1 MRGQSSS
8 KPIAFVTY
16 QNPPYLGDSEAMLA
30 EPLKERG
37 VVVELASWDDKQVP
51 WERYAAV
58 ILRSTWDYHQRIGD
72 FNKWL
77 KQLEAVQARVF
88 NPLPML
94 RWNMDKTYLEQ
105 LQKLGVPVLP
115 TEWLPRGAFASLEK
129 TLTRMNWEQA
139 VVKPTIGAGGDDTWL
154 VTLEDAERD
163 QARFEDL
170 LTRSGVMVQLFAP
183 QIVQGEW
190 SLFYFNGVYSHA
202 VLKFPAP
209 GQFLVHEHRGGTAHG
224 VQPPAPLIR
233 QASAIL
239 RLACQLNKDVPLY
252 ARVDGFTTAGQLVL
266 MELELIEPNL
276 YLECVDEYAVE
287 RAADSIA
294 SVVLA

>member
-1 MRGQSSS
+1 MRGQTTT
-8 KPIAFVTY
+8 KPIAFVSY
-16 QNPPYLGDSEAMLA
+16 QSPPYLGESEALLA

-37 VVVELASWDDKQVP
+37 VDVELVAWDDKQAS

-77 KQLEAVQARVF
+77 KHLEHVQARVF

-105 LQKLGVPVLP
+105 LQKLGVPILP

-129 TLTRMNWEQA
+129 TLARMEWPQA
-139 VVKPTIGAGGDDTWL
+139 IVKPTIGAGGDDTWL
-154 VTLEDAERD
+154 VTLDEADKD

-170 LTRSGVMVQLFAP
+170 LTRSGVMVQMFAP

-209 GQFLVHEHRGGTAHG
+209 GQFLVHEHRGGSAHG
-224 VQPPAPLIR
+224 VQPPVVLIR
-233 QASAIL
+233 QASTFL
-239 RLACQLNKDVPLY
+239 SLACKLNNAVPLY
-252 ARVDGFTTAGQLVL
+252 ARIDGFVTAGQLVL
-266 MELELIEPNL
+266 MELELVEPAL
-276 YLECVDEYAVE
+276 YLEYMDEYAIE
-287 RAADSIA
+287 RAADAIA
-294 SVVLA
+294 SVV

>member
-1 MRGQSSS
+1 MRNQASPP
-8 KPIAFVTY
+8 PIAFVTY
-16 QNPPYLGDSEAMLA
+16 QNPPYLGDSEALLA

-37 VVVELASWDDKQVP
+37 VSLELAAWDDKQVP
-51 WERYAAV
+51 WERYAAI
-58 ILRSTWDYHQRIGD
+58 ILRSTWDYHQHVNE

-77 KQLEAVQARVF
+77 KHLEDVQARVF

-105 LQKLGVPVLP
+105 LSKADVPILP

-129 TLTRMNWEQA
+129 TLARMAWPQA
-139 VVKPTIGAGGDDTWL
+139 IVKPTIGAGGDDTWL
-154 VTLEDAERD
+154 VTLDEAEKD

-183 QIVQGEW
+183 QILQGEW
-190 SLFYFNGVYSHA
+190 SFFYFNGVYSHA

-209 GQFLVHEHRGGTAHG
+209 GQFLVHEHRGGSAHG
-224 VQPPAPLIR
+224 VQPPAALIR

-239 RLACQLNKDVPLY
+239 RLACKLNKAVPLY
-252 ARVDGFTTAGQLVL
+252 ARIDGFVTTGQLVL
-266 MELELIEPNL
+266 MELELIEPAL
-276 YLECVDEYAVE
+276 YLEYADDYAVE
-287 RAADSIA
+287 RAADAIA
-294 SVVLA
+294 SVV